1 MSYDSECDT
10 IYSLSLLVR
19 FKITW
24 HMTFC
29 YKKLHVQTS
38 EMNVQCFLPLLLFF
52 FYLLSLFSFLFPA
65 EFESRLSNF

>member
-1 MSYDSECDT
+1 MILMSYDSECDT

-29 YKKLHVQTS
+29 YKKLHVQT
-38 EMNVQCFLPLLLFF
+38 
-52 FYLLSLFSFLFPA
+52 
-65 EFESRLSNF
+65 